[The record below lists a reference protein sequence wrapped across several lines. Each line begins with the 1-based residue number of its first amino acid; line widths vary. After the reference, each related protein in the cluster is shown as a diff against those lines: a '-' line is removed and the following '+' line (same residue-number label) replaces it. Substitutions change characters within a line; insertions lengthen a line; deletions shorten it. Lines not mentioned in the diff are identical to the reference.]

1 MKRRDGKKVIER
13 ISSQV
18 DRVGSLLGHYTATKE
33 AKERELD
40 LRAYIWSQLLR

>member
-13 ISSQV
+13 SAEK
-18 DRVGSLLGHYTATKE
+18 DLGHYTATKE

-40 LRAYIWSQLLR
+40 LRAYIWGQLLK